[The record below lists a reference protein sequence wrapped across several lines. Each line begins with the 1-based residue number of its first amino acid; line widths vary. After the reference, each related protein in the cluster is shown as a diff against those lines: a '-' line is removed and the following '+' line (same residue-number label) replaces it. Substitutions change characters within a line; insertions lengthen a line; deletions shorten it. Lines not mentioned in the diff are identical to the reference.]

1 MSVTLE
7 ILLAR
12 YGNKLLM
19 TVEDMSNIL
28 GVSQITIRNQLCEER
43 FPIPTFKQGSRR
55 VAHVHDVADYID
67 SLKAP
72 QKRRGP
78 KTKAERIAAAA
89 QQAGG
94 AA

>member
-12 YGNKLLM
+12 YSNKMLLS
-19 TVEDMSNIL
+19 VEDMSNIL
-28 GVSQITIRNQLCEER
+28 GISQITIRNQLCEER

-67 SLKAP
+67 SLKSP
-72 QKRRGP
+72 PKRRGP
-78 KTKAERIAAAA
+78 KTKAERIAAAQA
-89 QQAGG
+89 AGG